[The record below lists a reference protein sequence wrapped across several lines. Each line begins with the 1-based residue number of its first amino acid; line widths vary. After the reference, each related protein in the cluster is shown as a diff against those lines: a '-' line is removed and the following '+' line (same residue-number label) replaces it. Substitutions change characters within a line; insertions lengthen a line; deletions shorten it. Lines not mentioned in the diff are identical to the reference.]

1 VVKLLT
7 FGCRR
12 FFLGAQWQWHLY
24 DLAVAAVGFTDVV
37 DTAVLRIMHSGTNA
51 DDIITFK
58 AIALLGRL
66 ARLLRLLRFK
76 VFGELRTMVHGVFM
90 GLRVLF
96 WAITLFGLFIY
107 CLGVFVQSTLGN
119 VEQGN
124 KFSDNFRSVPW
135 AMFTLFICFTGGCS
149 ASDGTP
155 LQVHLAEEFGLVF
168 MVVYI
173 VVFLFVTIGIFN
185 LMLGL
190 FIDNVFTASRRRSQM
205 FRGMDALEME
215 NKLKETLHELLLTT
229 PGKSRQ
235 KSTVEHVCSSV
246 RSWFQLLL
254 NSSKSRFQLEARTGA
269 DCLHTEFNRL
279 DTDMNISSQVF
290 HVWLSDPQLLDL
302 LDKLDINTSNK
313 AELFDVLDSNQ
324 SGALDVRDIASGL
337 MRMRGP
343 PQKSDSVAALLSVR
357 HVVAVVRDI
366 HAKLDRLV
374 GEDSLGSTLGS

>member
-1 VVKLLT
+1 
-7 FGCRR
+7 
-12 FFLGAQWQWHLY
+12 
-24 DLAVAAVGFTDVV
+24 
-37 DTAVLRIMHSGTNA
+37 M
-51 DDIITFK
+51 
-58 AIALLGRL
+58 
-66 ARLLRLLRFK
+66 
-76 VFGELRTMVHGVFM
+76 
-90 GLRVLF
+90 
-96 WAITLFGLFIY
+96 
-107 CLGVFVQSTLGN
+107 
-119 VEQGN
+119 
-124 KFSDNFRSVPW
+124 
-135 AMFTLFICFTGGCS
+135 
-149 ASDGTP
+149 
-155 LQVHLAEEFGLVF
+155 
-168 MVVYI
+168 VYI
-173 VVFLFVTIGIFN
+173 FVFFFVTIGIFN

-215 NKLKETLHELLLTT
+215 NKLKETLHELLMTT
-229 PGKSRQ
+229 PGKLRQ

-279 DTDMNISSQVF
+279 DSDMNISSQVF

-343 PQKSDSVAALLSVR
+343 PQKSDSVAEIGRA
-357 HVVAVVRDI
+357 HV
-366 HAKLDRLV
+366 
-374 GEDSLGSTLGS
+374 